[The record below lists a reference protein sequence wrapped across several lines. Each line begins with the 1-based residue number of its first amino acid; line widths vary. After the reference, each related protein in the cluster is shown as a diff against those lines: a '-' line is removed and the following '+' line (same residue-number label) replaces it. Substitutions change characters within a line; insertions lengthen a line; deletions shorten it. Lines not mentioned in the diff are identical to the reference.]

1 MTQSTRATSRRSP
14 RLRFLVILQGLL
26 FVGSLLAPL
35 SAFAAITSVSIG
47 AQAPNPV
54 TAGTDATYTVTVSYS
69 SSKAIRITAV
79 AGLPTGATFS
89 TTCSTGSPASLTL
102 TIHTTGTTP
111 AGSSTI
117 TPTVTETTA
126 GSCNGSGSVSDTNS
140 LASATLVVS
149 TADQT
154 ISFPALTGV
163 RLDQAAPVPA
173 ATASSTLPV
182 TYSAST
188 PGTCSATSAGVI
200 TLLHV
205 GTCTIAADQAGNGS
219 YNPAPQV
226 SRSFSIAKGN
236 QTITFGALAAQTLA
250 DSPVA
255 VGATASSG
263 LAVSFSSNSLPVCTV
278 LGTSVTLLTTGTCS
292 ISADQAGDADWNAA
306 PQVTRTFAVSTA
318 DQTIPPSLV
327 TDKTTVP
334 QGGKVLVTGQ
344 GYMADDAVYIYL
356 NSTPVL
362 LTTVTTDSSGG
373 FSVTVTIPTTTA
385 VGAHTIEGLGLDP
398 SGEPLSLT
406 APITVTAAGE
416 QPATDTAPLVTSGGG
431 LDPLP
436 IGLMLLLFLI
446 LIGAAV
452 ALADPRSA
460 RKR

>member
-1 MTQSTRATSRRSP
+1 
-14 RLRFLVILQGLL
+14 LG
-26 FVGSLLAPL
+26 
-35 SAFAAITSVSIG
+35 TSV
-47 AQAPNPV
+47 
-54 TAGTDATYTVTVSYS
+54 
-69 SSKAIRITAV
+69 
-79 AGLPTGATFS
+79 
-89 TTCSTGSPASLTL
+89 TL
-102 TIHTTGTTP
+102 LTTGTCSISADQ
-111 AGSSTI
+111 AGDADWNAA
-117 TPTVTETTA
+117 PQVTRTFA
-126 GSCNGSGSVSDTNS
+126 
-140 LASATLVVS
+140 VS

-250 DSPVA
+250 DSPVTI
-255 VGATASSG
+255 GATASSG

-318 DQTIPPSLV
+318 PVPPSLV
-327 TDKTTVP
+327 TDKTIVP

-344 GYMADDAVYIYL
+344 GYMADDDVDIYL

-373 FSVTVTIPTTTA
+373 FSVTVTIPITTA

-416 QPATDTAPLVTSGGG
+416 QPATDTASLVTSGGG

-436 IGLMLLLFLI
+436 IGLLLLLLLI
-446 LIGAAV
+446 LIVAAV
-452 ALADPRSA
+452 ALADPRGA
-460 RKR
+460 RKRQ